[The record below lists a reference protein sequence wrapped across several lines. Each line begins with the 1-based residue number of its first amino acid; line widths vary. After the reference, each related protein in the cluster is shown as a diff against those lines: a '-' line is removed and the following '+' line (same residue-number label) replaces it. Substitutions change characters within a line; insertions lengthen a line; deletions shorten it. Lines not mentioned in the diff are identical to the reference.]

1 MLSDDIYD
9 IVMNFVFFMS
19 LVQKNMFLSKK
30 PDFFRLNKR
39 RSVGK
44 RQSQKF
50 FLDIESLKNLNALA
64 SPKHHNF
71 VIFDQFTCS
80 NSYRVTS

>member
-19 LVQKNMFLSKK
+19 LVQKHMFLSKK

-50 FLDIESLKNLNALA
+50 FVEIESLKNLNALA

-71 VIFDQFTCS
+71 VKF
-80 NSYRVTS
+80 N

>member
-1 MLSDDIYD
+1 MISDDIYD

-30 PDFFRLNKR
+30 TDFFRLNKR

-50 FLDIESLKNLNALA
+50 F
-64 SPKHHNF
+64 
-71 VIFDQFTCS
+71 
-80 NSYRVTS
+80 